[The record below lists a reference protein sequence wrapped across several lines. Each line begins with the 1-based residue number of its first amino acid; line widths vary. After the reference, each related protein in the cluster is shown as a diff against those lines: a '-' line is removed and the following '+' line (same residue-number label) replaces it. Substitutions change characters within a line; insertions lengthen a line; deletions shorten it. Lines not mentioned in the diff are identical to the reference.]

1 MALTRK
7 EIARRKALGAHRAE
21 VAHLIKYEM
30 KKRAGHDGRSLAKV
44 LGCSGQIVSA
54 TILGKKHSP
63 TVLDGLKGLGV
74 PEWYLYDPR
83 EGV

>member
-7 EIARRKALGAHRAE
+7 EIARRKALGAMRAE
-21 VAHLIKYEM
+21 VVFLIRHEM
-30 KKRAGHDGRSLAKV
+30 KKRAGHDVRRLAKA
-44 LGCSGQIVSA
+44 LGCDESLVSN
-54 TILGKKHSP
+54 TINGRKHSP
-63 TVLDGLKGLGV
+63 KVLNALREIGV